1 MDIGLAFS
9 YPFQDE
15 GWVTKLI
22 LAGVILLIPVLGII
36 VVLGW
41 TLAITRN
48 VIKGE
53 AQPLAGWSDFAD
65 LLTLGFKAFIIS
77 LIYALP
83 IIIVSIPF
91 GFISSMVNGQSA
103 ETWITIASICFS
115 CFSIL
120 YGLALAFI
128 YPAALGELAANDNLG
143 AALNPSRIIELV
155 RKAPNAYVL
164 TFLATIGAG
173 VLAGF
178 GVILCL
184 VGVLFT
190 SAYAYAVY
198 GHLYGQAYLEAT
210 TQNTSQ

>member
-1 MDIGLAFS
+1 MDVGLAFS
-9 YPFQDE
+9 FPFQDE
-15 GWVTKLI
+15 DWVTKLI
-22 LAGVILLIPVLGII
+22 LAGAILLVPVLGVI

-41 TLAITRN
+41 TLATTRN

-77 LIYALP
+77 IVYALP
-83 IIIVSIPF
+83 IIIISIPF
-91 GFISSMVNGQSA
+91 GFIASMFEDADSWVA
-103 ETWITIASICFS
+103 FTSICFS

-128 YPAALGELAANDNLG
+128 YPAALGELAANDDFG
-143 AALNPSRIIELV
+143 AALNPTRIFELV

-164 TFLATIGAG
+164 TFIATIGAG
-173 VLAGF
+173 FLASLGLL
-178 GVILCL
+178 LCL

-210 TQNTSQ
+210 TT

>member
-1 MDIGLAFS
+1 MDVGLAFS
-9 YPFQDE
+9 FPFQDE
-15 GWVTKLI
+15 EWVTKLI
-22 LAGVILLIPVLGII
+22 LAAVILLIPVLGII

-53 AQPLAGWSDFAD
+53 AQPLSGWSDFAG
-65 LLTLGFKAFIIS
+65 LLTLGFKAFLIS
-77 LIYALP
+77 LVYALP

-91 GFISSMVNGQSA
+91 GLITSMLDSQTA
-103 ETWITIASICFS
+103 ETWIAVVSICFS

-120 YGLALAFI
+120 YGIALAFI
-128 YPAALGELAANDNLG
+128 YPAVFGELAANDNLG
-143 AALNPSRIIELV
+143 AALNPSRIFALI

-164 TFLATIGAG
+164 TFLATIGVG
-173 VLAGF
+173 FLAGL
-178 GVILCL
+178 GVVLCF

-210 TQNTSQ
+210 A